1 MPLPVS
7 QLSALLP
14 LITPMLPG
22 VPNPVIE
29 FQLRQAA
36 IVACERL
43 KCWRETV
50 TMVMTAN
57 NADIAAPSYAQV
69 HDIEKA
75 TWEGFDLTP
84 AIFNDEDT
92 EAMRGAAIEG
102 RPSVFTQAVPDT
114 ITLIPYM
121 NGTLRLSV
129 ILKPRQ
135 GQSFGADPNNPFSDA
150 YNVVPTFMLN
160 QYGGL
165 LRKGAVARVCEL
177 PDAGAFDLNRAAFY
191 EGQFQDDLS
200 KLQSRTMRGQQ
211 KAPLRT
217 ASRWM

>member
-1 MPLPVS
+1 MPVAVT

-14 LITPMLPG
+14 LLTPMLPG

-50 TMVMTAN
+50 EMVMTAN
-57 NADIAAPSYAQV
+57 DADIAAPSYAQV
-69 HDIEKA
+69 HEIEKA
-75 TWEGFDLTP
+75 TWEGVDLTS
-84 AIFNDEDT
+84 AVFNDEDT
-92 EAMRGAAIEG
+92 EVMRGSAIEG

-114 ITLIPYM
+114 ITMIPYM
-121 NGTLRLSV
+121 DGTLRLSL

-135 GQSFGADPNNPFSDA
+135 GQSFGADPLNPFSDA
-150 YNVVPTFMLN
+150 YNVLPTFMLQ

-177 PDAGAFDLNRAAFY
+177 PDGGAFDLNRAAFY
-191 EGQFQDDLS
+191 EAQFQDDLS
-200 KLQSRTMRGQQ
+200 KAQSRTLRGQQ

-217 ASRWM
+217 PARFM